1 MEETKEIMEKEASE
15 LSLKNEESKDAE
27 VLYEDISRRKENT
40 KHFRMKNGNFMA
52 VVYDEP
58 VHKLNEKT
66 GKLEEIKEEFM
77 ETEEEYEASTKHFK
91 VKLPKKEGR
100 RKFVTVEKDGK
111 SVSFR
116 FASGKPTHTKRP
128 EAKMHSVKKHYWEH
142 KKYPTLKYEKVDNIT
157 SLEYEVNDGGI
168 KENIVLTKCPETS
181 TFKFD
186 MMCNGLTPKLS
197 ENKKRVIL
205 LDENEE
211 AVMVIPPANMTD
223 DNGVYSEDIHYELC
237 ETENGTTLEMVVEND
252 WLSAYERKYPVTID
266 PRVDVIGG
274 TANETIMKQICS
286 NGSTFMTGES
296 FNVI

>member
-15 LSLKNEESKDAE
+15 LSLMNEESKDAE
-27 VLYEDISRRKENT
+27 VLYEDVSRRKENT

-66 GKLEEIKEEFM
+66 SKLEEIKEEFT

-91 VKLPKKEGR
+91 VKLPKKEGK

-142 KKYPTLKYEKVDNIT
+142 KKYPTVKYEKVDNIT
-157 SLEYEVNDGGI
+157 SLEYEVNDSGI

-181 TFKFD
+181 IFKFD

-205 LDENEE
+205 LDENG
-211 AVMVIPPANMTD
+211 AA
-223 DNGVYSEDIHYELC
+223 
-237 ETENGTTLEMVVEND
+237 
-252 WLSAYERKYPVTID
+252 
-266 PRVDVIGG
+266 
-274 TANETIMKQICS
+274 
-286 NGSTFMTGES
+286 
-296 FNVI
+296 